1 MGLAYSWFALT
12 PPPSPPRNHRAL
24 TTAARSKLARGLR
37 ELIERTTST
46 IYRAA
51 AQLEA
56 VEVEAGGGDISSM
69 RVLGVLMGL
78 GLKPSGGDAAIV
90 AAAVADGGEEG
101 QLWSWWK
108 DPSAADVSKAF
119 DELLGADDFVLRTPD
134 AISARFATAVIL
146 VLVAA
151 IKPKDKD
158 KSMGAAATAAQPAV
172 AGERHIERLDWH
184 VPKSLKSSVPHVVE
198 HALSMF
204 GASHKECFGNIA
216 VPAEAP
222 ARSSMHLSHLVA
234 IVDQVRRLECL
245 GLHLP

>member
-1 MGLAYSWFALT
+1 M
-12 PPPSPPRNHRAL
+12 
-24 TTAARSKLARGLR
+24 
-37 ELIERTTST
+37 ERTSST
-46 IYRAA
+46 ISRAA
-51 AQLEA
+51 ATLEA
-56 VEVEAGGGDISSM
+56 VEVEAGLGEIPSM

-78 GLKPSGGDAAIV
+78 GLKPSGGDAAII

-101 QLWSWWK
+101 KPWSWWK
-108 DPSAADVSKAF
+108 DPAAADVSKAF
-119 DELLGADDFVLRTPD
+119 DELLGADDYVLRSPD

-158 KSMGAAATAAQPAV
+158 VNTGASATAAPPAM

-198 HALSMF
+198 HALLMF

-222 ARSSMHLSHLVA
+222 ARSSMHLSHLVT
-234 IVDQVRRLECL
+234 IVDRVFTDCVCL
-245 GLHLP
+245 SI